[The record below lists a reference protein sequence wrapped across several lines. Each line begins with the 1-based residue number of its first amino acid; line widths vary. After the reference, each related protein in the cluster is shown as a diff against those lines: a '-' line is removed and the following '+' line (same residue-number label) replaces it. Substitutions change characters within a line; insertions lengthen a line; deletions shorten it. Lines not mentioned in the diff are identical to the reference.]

1 MRQPISIHCRG
12 AIDFCAVNVDLNA
25 QKVFRLDDGI
35 YQEMI
40 YLRDQSN
47 ITIKGNP
54 GDNTAVN
61 VQYDNSNDINGG
73 IGGGTNI
80 DQFARWEQLY
90 LLLVVV
96 RL

>member
-1 MRQPISIHCRG
+1 MHKS
-12 AIDFCAVNVDLNA
+12 
-25 QKVFRLDDGI
+25 VFPLDDGI

-54 GDNTAVN
+54 GDNNAMVN

-80 DQFARWEQLY
+80 DQFAPVEQLY
-90 LLLVVV
+90 LLPVVV